1 MLRLER
7 QRMSIDAF
15 PFFYE
20 SWPDGLTRQYQIL
33 GTNSVSNIYKN
44 LILGGKGLKVNIELR

>member
-33 GTNSVSNIYKN
+33 GTIFFK
-44 LILGGKGLKVNIELR
+44 